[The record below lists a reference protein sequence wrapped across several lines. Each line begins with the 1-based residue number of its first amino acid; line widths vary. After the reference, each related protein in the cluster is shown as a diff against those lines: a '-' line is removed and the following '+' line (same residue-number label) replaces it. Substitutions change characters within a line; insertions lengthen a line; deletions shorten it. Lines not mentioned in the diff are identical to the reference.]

1 MIKIVSEKNQIDLSG
16 VSPGLPYE
24 ISYVDKNGR
33 FKTKTGKWG
42 LLRES
47 GEILVEPTYDQ
58 MSIFSNHLALVK
70 KDNKYGYI
78 DDTGRPVIGFEGGE
92 PFLDNATGFKDG
104 LAEVS
109 LYNQKYFIDYMG
121 HFFEEKQLEKQTLF
135 IKNKPT
141 NKYLNILRN
150 QLSDLHFPKKQSSF
164 KKQAAGEQPREEIK
178 FIADIYG
185 ALGQKMKIYNKKIC
199 PILQKNG
206 SAKFDRDS
214 VQFWVDLVWAQTA
227 MNDETKGIKAIQT
240 WLEKQDKQDRDKI
253 NRVHK
258 LLKDLHINVGE
269 VKGQLSKHLWYSTD
283 ESILYLLKMKDIEA
297 PSELQD
303 NGEDILSYKI
313 NNETELLIQGN
324 NIFIKPSGDQDD
336 N

>member
-178 FIADIYG
+178 FIAEIYG
-185 ALGQKMKIYNKKIC
+185 ALGQNMDLYNKQIC
-199 PILQKNG
+199 SILENNL
-206 SAKFDRDS
+206 SAEFHRES
-214 VQFWVDLVWAQTA
+214 VQFRVDLVWAETA
-227 MNDETKGIKAIQT
+227 KNEEIQT
-240 WLEKQDKQDRDKI
+240 WLEKQDRDKI
-253 NRVHK
+253 NRVYK
-258 LLKDLHINVGE
+258 LLKDLGITVDE
-269 VKGQLSKHLWYSTD
+269 VKGKLSKHLWYSTD
-283 ESILYLLKMKDIEA
+283 ESILYLLKIKDIPA
-297 PSELQD
+297 SSELQD
-303 NGEDILSYKI
+303 NGKDLFVLA
-313 NNETELLIQGN
+313 TQPELLIQGN

>member
-109 LYNQKYFIDYMG
+109 LYNKKYFIDYMG
-121 HFFEEKQLEKQTLF
+121 HFFEEKQPEKQTLF

-178 FIADIYG
+178 FIAEIYG
-185 ALGQKMKIYNKKIC
+185 ALGKNRKMYNKQIC
-199 PILQKNG
+199 SILEENR
-206 SAKFDRDS
+206 SAEFDRES
-214 VQFWVDLVWAQTA
+214 VQFWVDLVWAEIA
-227 MNDETKGIKAIQT
+227 KNEEIQT

-258 LLKDLHINVGE
+258 LLKDLGITVE
-269 VKGQLSKHLWYSTD
+269 KVKKGLSQHLWYSTD
-283 ESILYLLKMKDIEA
+283 ESILHLLKMKDIPA
-297 PSELQD
+297 SSELQD
-303 NGEDILSYKI
+303 NGEDIPVYKI
-313 NNETELLIQGN
+313 NNKTQLLIQGN
-324 NIFIKPSGDQDD
+324 NIFIKPIKPSGDQDD

>member
-121 HFFEEKQLEKQTLF
+121 HFFEEKQPEKQTLF

-178 FIADIYG
+178 FIAKIYG
-185 ALGQKMKIYNKKIC
+185 ALGENRMMYNKQIC
-199 PILQKNG
+199 SILEENG
-206 SAKFDRDS
+206 SAEFDRDS

-240 WLEKQDKQDRDKI
+240 WLEKQDQDKI
-253 NRVHK
+253 NRVYK
-258 LLKDLHINVGE
+258 LLIKDLGIDVE
-269 VKGQLSKHLWYSTD
+269 KVEKGLSQHLWYSTD
-283 ESILYLLKMKDIEA
+283 ESILYLLKMKDIPA
-297 PSELQD
+297 SSELQD
-303 NGEDILSYKI
+303 NGKDLFVLA
-313 NNETELLIQGN
+313 TQPELVIQGN